1 MVNLKV
7 KLPGL
12 EMKNPVIPASGT
24 FGFGYEFTR
33 FYDINVLGSIMIKG
47 TTLEPRYEILYVLR
61 KGQVECLMQLD
72 SKIPVLMPSCH
83 MN

>member
-47 TTLEPRYEILYVLR
+47 TYCRNLR
-61 KGQVECLMQLD
+61 WNAQCNWTPKSRC
-72 SKIPVLMPSCH
+72 
-83 MN
+83 

>member
-33 FYDINVLGSIMIKG
+33 FYDINVL
-47 TTLEPRYEILYVLR
+47 
-61 KGQVECLMQLD
+61 QLD
-72 SKIPVLMPSCH
+72 SKIPVLMRSCL
-83 MN
+83 MS

>member
-47 TTLEPRYEILYVLR
+47 TTLEPLWKSFTTYCGRA
-61 KGQVECLMQLD
+61 KW
-72 SKIPVLMPSCH
+72 
-83 MN
+83 NA

>member
-47 TTLEPRYEILYVLR
+47 TLWKSFTTYCGRA
-61 KGQVECLMQLD
+61 KW
-72 SKIPVLMPSCH
+72 
-83 MN
+83 NA